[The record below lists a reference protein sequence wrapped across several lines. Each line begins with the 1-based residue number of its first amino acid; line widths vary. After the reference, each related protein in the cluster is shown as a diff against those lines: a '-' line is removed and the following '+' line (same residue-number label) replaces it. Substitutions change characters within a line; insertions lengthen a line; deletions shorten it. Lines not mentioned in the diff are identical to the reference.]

1 VDRADALGGRFTRE
15 SRLGG
20 GTQLRAEIPMAGIRA
35 SDGG

>member
-1 VDRADALGGRFTRE
+1 VDRVDALSGRLTLK

-20 GTQLRAEIPMAGIRA
+20 GTQLRAEIPMKAIRA